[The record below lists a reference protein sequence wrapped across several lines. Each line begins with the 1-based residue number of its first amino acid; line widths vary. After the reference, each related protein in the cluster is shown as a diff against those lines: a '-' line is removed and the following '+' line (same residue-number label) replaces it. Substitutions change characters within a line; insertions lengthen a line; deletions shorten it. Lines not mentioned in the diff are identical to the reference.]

1 MAIFKDIF
9 TLLKK
14 YYIPI
19 GLFFTTLFL
28 LVSFIAPL
36 IFTQPA
42 FTDNLDFTNKGA
54 IGDTIGGLMNPF
66 IAISASI
73 LTFMAFYIQY
83 KANQEVQKQFK
94 MQQFESQFYEMLRL
108 HKENVNEVSVSETKT
123 IIKGIR
129 NPQSNLISTN
139 GRKAFEELDKELKLI
154 YDTIKRILKKEK
166 KQKLEPNKILN
177 KAYHIFFFGL
187 YSNQNGLKFD
197 LKKINIESIKEEDKE
212 IDHKIYDSVR
222 SEANKSHKDLFT
234 GNATYLAHLY
244 RHLYLSVKFVA
255 KQDEIFLP
263 YDEKRKYLRI
273 LRAQLSNPEQAL
285 LFYNWRSG
293 FGSQW
298 EQADE
303 KGKDN
308 TSKNKFF
315 TDYRMIHNLY
325 NGILYEDFKLETIEE
340 FKRNFKTEENRDF
353 DPLFESEE
361 W

>member
-1 MAIFKDIF
+1 MTFIKETI

-14 YYIPI
+14 YYIPV
-19 GLFFTTLFL
+19 GLTLTVVFL

-54 IGDTIGGLMNPF
+54 IGDTIGGLMSPF

-94 MQQFESQFYEMLRL
+94 IQQFESQFYEMLRL
-108 HKENVNEVSVSETKT
+108 HKENVDEVSVSEAKT
-123 IIKGIR
+123 IIKGIK
-129 NPQSNLISTN
+129 NSQSNLISTN

-154 YDTIKRILKKEK
+154 YDTIKRILLRDK
-166 KQKLEPNKILN
+166 KQILEPNNILN
-177 KAYHIFFFGL
+177 KSYHIFFFGL
-187 YSNQNGLKFD
+187 HSNQNGLKFD
-197 LKKINIESIKEEDKE
+197 LKKRDVDSISEKEKE

-222 SEANKSHKDLFT
+222 SEANKSRKDLFT
-234 GNATYLAHLY
+234 GNSTYLAHLY
-244 RHLYLSVKFVA
+244 RHLYLTVKFVA
-255 KQDEIFLP
+255 NQNESFLS
-263 YDEKRKYLRI
+263 YEQKRKYLRI

-293 FGSQW
+293 FGNQW
-298 EQADE
+298 EQKDE
-303 KGKDN
+303 IDKDN
-308 TSKNKFF
+308 STKNKFF

-325 NGILYEDFKLETIEE
+325 NDIIHEDFKIETIEE
-340 FKRNFKTEENRDF
+340 FNRDF
-353 DPLFESEE
+353 KKEINRVKDPLFESEE